1 MNMHKTRQWLGKWIG
16 SGISFEERLA
26 PIFKKEFYAEKEIAN
41 ATAYVCGLGL
51 FEMKVNGTLP
61 DDTLLNPSHT
71 QYSKTVLY
79 RTFDI
84 TSLLKCDKNKITVEM
99 GNGFFN
105 ETTNIWHW
113 EAAPWRSSPK
123 LIADIV
129 IEYTDGSSETIATD
143 EDWLVTLDGP
153 ITANSIYYGE
163 TYDARRKEFNWQKAC
178 LADAPESKLK
188 EQYIPPIRRINTFA
202 PEKIQ
207 RLADGAFVITAPE
220 MVTGWAKIRIDAP
233 EGAEVYITYNERLTD
248 DGHVRKIGKG
258 EGRDGNWFP
267 NGYIQQDCFIS
278 NGEAFEYEPKFS
290 YKGFKY
296 IQVEG
301 IENLCADD
309 VELYRIANDV
319 EIISEFTCSDPDIN
333 RLHKIAVN
341 TMLNNFQGKP
351 TDTPVWEKNGWLGDA
366 NMALQMMM
374 FNFDMSR
381 FLPSFIDIMKDCFDE
396 YGSVPVIAPSVNW
409 SIENSPV
416 WNSIF
421 VFGVLELVRHC
432 NMYDYANEIYPTL
445 REYAVKNILEIKEK
459 GWVWNAKGLADW
471 VAPAGD
477 VNLDVICNTSEGAE
491 ICCTAFVE
499 KMLDTMRELASCVYA
514 PEEDNDEYSE
524 AIKKIL
530 DEFYK
535 RFYKADKKIYE
546 TTFWEPKGKRTKYR
560 QTSNLLPLAFSFAK
574 NSEEVAKNLAE
585 DVIRKDYHLDT
596 GCVGTKF
603 ILPVLCDYGYTDV
616 AYKVL
621 TQKTYPGWGSWLES
635 DTDSAWES
643 WEPLTRS
650 LNHYFL
656 ATYDEFFFTHLAG
669 IRSVCGGYETITI
682 KPVLD
687 FGLDFVKTKIKTPRG
702 ILRIEWKKTE
712 GGYEVEI
719 EIPEGTT
726 ANIIL
731 LDRTKEVCTGGI
743 HKFKVYFN

>member
-1 MNMHKTRQWLGKWIG
+1 MHKTREWSGKWIG
-16 SGISFEERLA
+16 SGISIEERLA
-26 PIFKKEFYAEKEIAN
+26 PVFKKEFEIKKNIVSAE
-41 ATAYVCGLGL
+41 AYICGLGL
-51 FEMKVNGTLP
+51 FEMKINGSLP
-61 DDTLLNPSHT
+61 DDSLLNPAHT
-71 QYSKTVLY
+71 QYSKTVPY
-79 RTFDI
+79 RKFDI
-84 TSLLKCDKNKITVEM
+84 TPFLQNGINSVTVEM

-105 ETTNIWHW
+105 ETTDIWHW
-113 EAAPWRSSPK
+113 DAAPWRSSPK
-123 LIADIV
+123 LIADFV
-129 IEYTDGSSETIATD
+129 INYDDGTTESFATG
-143 EDWLVTLDGP
+143 EDWLVSLDGP

-163 TYDARRKEFNWQKAC
+163 TYDARRKNSVWKNAC
-178 LADAPESKLK
+178 LAEAPEGKLK
-188 EQYIPPIRRINTFA
+188 EQYMPPIRRINTFA

-220 MVTGWAKIRIDAP
+220 MVTGWAKIRIVAP
-233 EGAEVYITYNERLTD
+233 KDTEVYITYNERLTD

-278 NGEAFEYEPKFS
+278 NGETFEYEPKFS

-301 IENLCADD
+301 VENLCAEDI
-309 VELYRIANDV
+309 EIYRIANDV
-319 EIISEFTCSDPDIN
+319 EIISEFSCSDPNIN

-374 FNFDMSR
+374 FNFDMST
-381 FLPSFIDIMKDCFDE
+381 FLPSFIDVMKDCFDE

-421 VFGVLELVRHC
+421 VFGVLELIRHC

-459 GWVWNAKGLADW
+459 GWVWNTKGLADW

-477 VNLDVICNTSEGAE
+477 VDLDVICNTSEGAE
-491 ICCTAFVE
+491 ICCTAFVAE
-499 KMLDTMRELASCVYA
+499 MINSISEIAVLL
-514 PEEDNDEYSE
+514 EEYSDESDEYFE
-524 AIKKIL
+524 ILKVIIK
-530 DEFYK
+530 EFNK
-535 RFYKADKKIYE
+535 KFYNKDKKIYE
-546 TTFWEPKGKRTKYR
+546 TTFWEPKGKRTEYR
-560 QTSNLLPLAFSFAK
+560 QTSNLLPLAFGFAQEP
-574 NSEEVAKNLAE
+574 EEVAKNLAE
-585 DVIRKDYHLDT
+585 DVIRKNYHLDT

-603 ILPVLCDYGYTDV
+603 ILPVLCDYGYADV

-621 TQKTYPGWGSWLES
+621 TQTTYPSWGSWLES

-669 IRSVCGGYETITI
+669 IRCVDDGYRRITVD
-682 KPVLD
+682 PVLD
-687 FGLDFVKTKIKTPRG
+687 FGLDFVKTKIKTPKG
-702 ILRIEWKKTE
+702 ILRIEWTKTE
-712 GGYEVEI
+712 GGTVFEI
-719 EIPEGTT
+719 EIPDETSVFLTLKGK
-726 ANIIL
+726 NHGNLI
-731 LDRTKEVCTGGI
+731 GGY
-743 HKFKVYFN
+743 HKFKV

>member
-1 MNMHKTRQWLGKWIG
+1 MYKTREWSGKWID
-16 SGISFEERLA
+16 SGISVEERLA
-26 PIFKKEFYAEKEIAN
+26 PVFKREFEIKKNIVSAE
-41 ATAYVCGLGL
+41 AYICGLGL
-51 FEMKVNGTLP
+51 FEMRINGTLP
-61 DDTLLNPSHT
+61 DDSLLNPAHT
-71 QYSKTVLY
+71 QYSKTVPY
-79 RTFDI
+79 RKFDI
-84 TSLLKCDKNKITVEM
+84 TPFLQNGINSVTVEM

-105 ETTNIWHW
+105 ETTDIWHW
-113 EAAPWRSSPK
+113 DTAPWRSSPK
-123 LIADIV
+123 LIADFI
-129 IEYTDGSSETIATD
+129 INYDDGTTESVATG
-143 EDWLVTLDGP
+143 EDWLVSLDGP

-163 TYDARRKEFNWQKAC
+163 TYDARRRNSSWKKAC
-178 LADAPESKLK
+178 LTEAPEGKLK
-188 EQYIPPIRRINTFA
+188 EQYMPPIRRINTFA
-202 PEKIQ
+202 PQKIQ
-207 RLADGAFVITAPE
+207 RLSDGAFVITAPE

-233 EGAEVYITYNERLTD
+233 EGAEIYITYNERLTD

-290 YKGFKY
+290 YKGFKF

-301 IENLCADD
+301 VENLCAEDI
-309 VELYRIANDV
+309 EIYRIANDV
-319 EIISEFTCSDPDIN
+319 EIISEFSCSDPNIN

-374 FNFDMSR
+374 CNFDMST
-381 FLPSFIDIMKDCFDE
+381 FLPSFIDVMKDCFDE

-421 VFGVLELVRHC
+421 VFGVLELIQHC

-459 GWVWNAKGLADW
+459 GWVWNTKGLSDW

-477 VNLDVICNTSEGAE
+477 VDLDVICNPSEGAE
-491 ICCTAFVE
+491 ICCTAFVA
-499 KMLDTMRELASCVYA
+499 KMLNTMQELTRYVNAS
-514 PEEDNDEYSE
+514 EDEKIYSE
-524 AIKKIL
+524 AMQKIC
-530 DEFYK
+530 DEFHK
-535 RFYKADKKIYE
+535 RFYKADQKIYE
-546 TTFWEPKGKRTKYR
+546 TSVWNQKGNRTKYR
-560 QTSNLLPLAFSFAK
+560 QTSNLLPLAFGFAQ
-574 NSEEVAKNLAE
+574 EPDEVAKNLAE

-603 ILPVLCDYGYTDV
+603 ILPVLCDYGYADV

-621 TQKTYPGWGSWLES
+621 TQTTYPSWGSWLES

-669 IRSVCGGYETITI
+669 IRYVDDGYRRITVD
-682 KPVLD
+682 PVLD
-687 FGLDFVKTKIKTPRG
+687 FGLDYVKTKIKTPRG
-702 ILRIEWKKTE
+702 ILRVEWKKTG
-712 GGYEVEI
+712 GGYEIEI
-719 EIPEGTT
+719 EIPDGTT
-726 ANIIL
+726 ANVKLGEMKKSIA
-731 LDRTKEVCTGGI
+731 KGI
-743 HKFKVYFN
+743 HRFTV

>member
-1 MNMHKTRQWLGKWIG
+1 MHKTREWLGKWIG
-16 SGISFEERLA
+16 SGISIEERLA
-26 PIFKKEFYAEKEIAN
+26 PIFKKDFDAEKEIRN
-41 ATAYVCGLGL
+41 ATAYICGLGL

-61 DDTLLNPSHT
+61 DDTFLNPAHT

-84 TSLLKCDKNKITVEM
+84 TSLLKSGKNEITVEL
-99 GNGFFN
+99 GNSFFN
-105 ETTNIWHW
+105 ETTDIWHW
-113 EAAPWRSSPK
+113 DAASWRSSPK

-163 TYDARRKEFNWQKAC
+163 TYDARRKEFSWQKAC
-178 LADAPESKLK
+178 LADAPEGKLK
-188 EQYIPPIRRINTFA
+188 EQYMPPIRRINTFA
-202 PEKIQ
+202 PKKIQ
-207 RLADGAFVITAPE
+207 RLDDGAFVITAPE

-233 EGAEVYITYNERLTD
+233 EGTEVYITYNERLTD

-301 IENLCADD
+301 VENLCSEDI
-309 VELYRIANDV
+309 EIYRTANDV
-319 EIISEFTCSDPDIN
+319 EIISEFTCSDPNIN

-366 NMALQMMM
+366 NMALDMMM
-374 FNFDMSR
+374 FNFDMST
-381 FLPSFIDIMKDCFDE
+381 FLPSFIDVMKDCFDE

-421 VFGVLELVRHC
+421 VFGVLKLVRHC
-432 NMYDYANEIYPTL
+432 GMYDYAEEIYPTL
-445 REYAVKNILEIKEK
+445 KEYAIKNIIEIKEK
-459 GWVWNAKGLADW
+459 GWVWNTKGLADW

-477 VNLDVICNTSEGAE
+477 VDLDVICNTSEGAE
-491 ICCTAFVE
+491 ICCTAFVFEMLWTIQDIANLFE
-499 KMLDTMRELASCVYA
+499 KYSDDS
-514 PEEDNDEYSE
+514 DEYFE
-524 AIKKIL
+524 VLKVIA
-530 DEFYK
+530 DEFSK
-535 RFYKADKKIYE
+535 KFYNKDKKIYE
-546 TTFWEPKGKRTKYR
+546 TTFWEPMGKRTEYR
-560 QTSNLLPLAFSFAK
+560 QTSNLLPLAFCLASKSEA
-574 NSEEVAKNLAE
+574 EEVAKNLAE

-621 TQKTYPGWGSWLES
+621 TQTTYPSWGSWLES

-669 IRSVCGGYETITI
+669 IKFVDNGYSRVRIE
-682 KPVLD
+682 PVLK
-687 FGLDFVKTKIKTPRG
+687 FGLDFVKTKIKTPKG
-702 ILRIEWKKTE
+702 ILRIEWTKSE
-712 GGYEVEI
+712 GGYEIEA

-726 ANIIL
+726 AHINL
-731 LDRTKEVCTGGI
+731 LDKINATCFGGI
-743 HKFKVYFN
+743 YKFTIQD